1 MTVPARGKPPRRRR
15 LCAYRGGVRGAS
27 RDDAIEEAEFLAD
40 DWSDETG
47 AAARAVRGDD
57 TSSDE
62 EADFVSKSNAV
73 QARFKR
79 VRSGARAHTEKLVG
93 VDVSDSDE
101 DDFPPTQVIFCSRT
115 HSQLTQVVGELR
127 STAFGRVAG
136 AASGEEDRRLV
147 SAVAVAAGASCAS
160 TATRSRPRARP
171 RRGST
176 SGASSSPRRAGRREG
191 RRAGARRRRR
201 RATDAADATSLKT
214 SRKRKKK
221 KGVLSF
227 ASAAARSQSSRRR
240 LWRPR
245 WTSRIWRARA

>member
-1 MTVPARGKPPRRRR
+1 MTGRTRPGRRR
-15 LCAYRGGVRGAS
+15 
-27 RDDAIEEAEFLAD
+27 
-40 DWSDETG
+40 
-47 AAARAVRGDD
+47 RAVRGDD

-79 VRSGARAHTEKLVG
+79 VRSGAHRKTHTEKLVG

-147 SAVAVAAGASCAS
+147 SAVAVAGRRQLCVNRDALETAGASAS
-160 TATRSRPRARP
+160 
-171 RRGST
+171 RGST

-201 RATDAADATSLKT
+201 RATDATDAADATSLKT

>member
-1 MTVPARGKPPRRRR
+1 MTGRTRPGRRR
-15 LCAYRGGVRGAS
+15 AP
-27 RDDAIEEAEFLAD
+27 
-40 DWSDETG
+40 
-47 AAARAVRGDD
+47 RGDD

-136 AASGEEDRRLV
+136 AAAARRTDARVGGGRRGPAPAVRQPRRARDRGRV
-147 SAVAVAAGASCAS
+147 RVAAQRAV
-160 TATRSRPRARP
+160 PRAR
-171 RRGST
+171 RG
-176 SGASSSPRRAGRREG
+176 GGRREG

-214 SRKRKKK
+214 SRKRKRKRVSFPSQAPRHGRRARGGGFGDPDGHRGFGERGREAP
-221 KGVLSF
+221 GVSVLRG
-227 ASAAARSQSSRRR
+227 ARGAPAPDLLRATRLFCTRRR
-240 LWRPR
+240 ATR
-245 WTSRIWRARA
+245 WAYD